1 MTEPRGLPSDLLAH
15 ATEFTFLPED
25 ASIGDREVFYFTV
38 TAARRS
44 DDLWAVLW
52 LDQCWNQKT
61 QDWEYEPRDR
71 SQKLLREC
79 RFTLDEAVRIARSKP
94 DILTVMDKTWLDF
107 KANQARQDQLAAE
120 SSWKWA
126 QETKTAP
133 S

>member
-38 TAARRS
+38 TVARRS
-44 DDLWAVLW
+44 ADLWAVLW

-61 QDWEYEPRDR
+61 QDWECEPRDR
-71 SQKLLREC
+71 SQKFLREC

-94 DILTVMDKTWLDF
+94 DMLSINGKTWADF
-107 KANQARQDQLAAE
+107 KVIHAL
-120 SSWKWA
+120 
-126 QETKTAP
+126 QEMNR
-133 S
+133 